1 MTHTDRTTTR
11 RLGALAGL
19 VLSAVA
25 LTACGPNPQP
35 SPTTGP
41 TPSGA
46 LATPPLCMVQE
57 VWERH
62 EGAFTGH
69 WEASGAA
76 AAASDSVEGS
86 SEARLAATEVRAMAD
101 QAAGTN
107 PGVAGHLRASANRLD
122 AAAAA
127 FGTGD
132 LSTAETRLADAE
144 AEHEA
149 ALTSTTVMDWC

>member
-1 MTHTDRTTTR
+1 MTTTR
-11 RLGALAGL
+11 RLGALASL
-19 VLSAVA
+19 ALSAVA
-25 LTACGPNPQP
+25 LAACGPSPQP

-46 LATPPLCMVQE
+46 PATPPPLCIVQE

-101 QAAGTN
+101 QAAGMN
-107 PGVAGHLRASANRLD
+107 PGVAGHLRAAANRLD

-132 LSTAETRLADAE
+132 FSTAEARLGDAE

-149 ALTSTTVMDWC
+149 ALSSTTVMDWC

>member
-1 MTHTDRTTTR
+1 
-11 RLGALAGL
+11 
-19 VLSAVA
+19 
-25 LTACGPNPQP
+25 
-35 SPTTGP
+35 
-41 TPSGA
+41 
-46 LATPPLCMVQE
+46 VQE

-62 EGAFTGH
+62 EGAFFGH

-107 PGVAGHLRASANRLD
+107 PSVAGHLRAAADRLD
-122 AAAAA
+122 AAVAA

-132 LSTAETRLADAE
+132 LTTAKSRLTDAE
-144 AEHEA
+144 AEHEV
-149 ALTSTTVMDWC
+149 ALSSTTVTDWC

>member
-1 MTHTDRTTTR
+1 MTTRR

-19 VLSAVA
+19 ALGGVA
-25 LTACGPNPQP
+25 LVACGPSPQP

-41 TPSGA
+41 TPRGA
-46 LATPPLCMVQE
+46 QATQPLLCIVQE

-62 EGAFTGH
+62 EGAFTWH

-76 AAASDSVEGS
+76 AAARDSIEGS
-86 SEARLAATEVRAMAD
+86 SEARLAATEVQAMAD

-107 PGVAGHLRASANRLD
+107 PGVAGHLRAAADRLD

-132 LSTAETRLADAE
+132 FSTAEARLADAE
-144 AEHEA
+144 AEHES
-149 ALTSTTVMDWC
+149 ALSSTTVMDWC